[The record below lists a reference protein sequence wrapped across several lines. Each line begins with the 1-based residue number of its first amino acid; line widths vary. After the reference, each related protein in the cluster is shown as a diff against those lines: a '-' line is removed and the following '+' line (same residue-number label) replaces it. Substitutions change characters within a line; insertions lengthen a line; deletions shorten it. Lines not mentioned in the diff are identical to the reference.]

1 MSTSQLLI
9 GAWLGL
15 VLLSV
20 GSVQLGNA
28 GTGLTLASAVLL
40 AALVKAWLIADNFMH
55 LRHAPPLWSGL
66 LLGWPLLVGAL
77 VLLALGLQRGV

>member
-28 GTGLTLASAVLL
+28 GAGLSLAAAVLL
-40 AALVKAWLIADNFMH
+40 AALAKAWLIADNFMH
-55 LRHAPPLWSGL
+55 LRHAPPLWRGL
-66 LLGWPLLVGAL
+66 LLSWPLLVGAL
-77 VLLALGLQRGV
+77 VLLTLWLQRGV

>member
-28 GTGLTLASAVLL
+28 GTGLTLAAAVLL
-40 AALVKAWLIADNFMH
+40 AALGKAWLIADNFMH
-55 LRHAPPLWSGL
+55 LRHAPPLWRGL

-77 VLLALGLQRGV
+77 VLLTLWLQRVV

>member
-20 GSVQLGNA
+20 GSVQLGSA
-28 GTGLTLASAVLL
+28 GAGLGLAAAVLL
-40 AALVKAWLIADNFMH
+40 AALAKAWLIADNFMH
-55 LRHAPPLWSGL
+55 LRHAPPLWRGL
-66 LLGWPLLVGAL
+66 LLSWPLLVGAL
-77 VLLALGLQRGV
+77 VLLTLWLQRGV

>member
-28 GTGLTLASAVLL
+28 GAGLTLAAAVLL
-40 AALVKAWLIADNFMH
+40 AALVKAWLIVDNFMH
-55 LRHAPPLWSGL
+55 LRHAPPLWRGL

-77 VLLALGLQRGV
+77 VLLTLGLQRAI